1 MNGRFKSVTLLASTY
16 GSLERQLEKALT
28 GVSSEQIVSISYS
41 TTRLFTV
48 FLQHHV
54 LVVIREQ

>member
-1 MNGRFKSVTLLASTY
+1 MNGRLKSVALLASTY

-28 GVSSEQIVSISYS
+28 SVSSEQIVSISYS
-41 TTRLFTV
+41 TTRIFTV

-54 LVVIREQ
+54 LIVIREQ